1 MGTRKTTD
9 RETVIGKWE
18 LHVNTEF
25 VVAIIRED
33 GSRRI
38 ASTMAS
44 ARAAGEVG
52 GQYRE
57 GSLPRSSKMR
67 WQGN

>member
-1 MGTRKTTD
+1 MGTRKTVG
-9 RETVIGKWE
+9 RKTVIDKCE
-18 LHVNTEF
+18 RSTEF

-44 ARAAGEVG
+44 ARGAGEAG

-57 GSLPRSSKMR
+57 GSLRRSSTSKMR